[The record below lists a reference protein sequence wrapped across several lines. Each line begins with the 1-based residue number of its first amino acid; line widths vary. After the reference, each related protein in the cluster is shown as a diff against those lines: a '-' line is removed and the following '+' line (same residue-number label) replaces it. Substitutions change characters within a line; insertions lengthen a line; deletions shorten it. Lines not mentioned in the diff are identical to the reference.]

1 MTIPHIFIR
10 CRLVGTDHTLDYVRC
25 DKQCK
30 LVVSLPNLGWVDAS
44 ALGVNQ
50 VAAPALAIQFPTCIA
65 CFSTDWDGAPM
76 APLMASVELVSVFTL
91 ARMGAGA
98 DALESLGILSKVYTT
113 TEAFLGALEV
123 ALPRLPTPSPFL
135 LAGGELEVPTPFLQG
150 GSPAIPAIPAVAAV
164 LAVAAVPGVRARR
177 AGAAGPAVTAVRAV
191 AGRAAVPGVAAVPAV
206 PAVPPSGPIALE
218 WWNMVLL
225 RRVVDT
231 SSIFPFLT
239 FCRRGLLTLDRCS
252 AAARADPTSSVRA
265 VADMLA
271 TYASE
276 GVSGA
281 TPAGVARAFV
291 RLTPRLSA
299 LPDELRSS
307 SFDAMVLEAEL
318 ADDIEYGK
326 GVVARQD
333 VITSSRLLFARRAYP
348 ELMALLDLAGS
359 AAARASALMLLR
371 PLLQPSEARQPLF
384 GRLGPLNTL
393 VLSHNAF
400 LVQCY
405 NKSLPLEGEHGILS
419 LLIKEK
425 TEFAGN
431 NRTTGGGGGGDEL
444 NDVDLLGSGA
454 FATVTAAAWRRA
466 LQEDANFV
474 TAAEEIAQVDVSAE
488 EGRLEALGIALLS
501 KVNVFQR
508 FFAKP
513 SVLLHRH
520 AVFGTLYRCLGTLPT
535 YFGHGQA
542 ADANGEVA
550 EA

>member
-1 MTIPHIFIR
+1 MAAAVPPGGGGIPAPPAAGLPVTIPHIFIR

-30 LVVSLPNLGWVDAS
+30 LVVSFPNLGWVDAS

-50 VAAPALAIQFPTCIA
+50 MAAPALAIQFPTCIA

-91 ARMGAGA
+91 VRMGAGA

-150 GSPAIPAIPAVAAV
+150 GSPAIPAIHAVAAV

-206 PAVPPSGPIALE
+206 PAVPPSGPVALE

-239 FCRRGLLTLDRCS
+239 FCRRGLLTLDSCS

-291 RLTPRLSA
+291 RLTPRL
-299 LPDELRSS
+299 
-307 SFDAMVLEAEL
+307 
-318 ADDIEYGK
+318 
-326 GVVARQD
+326 
-333 VITSSRLLFARRAYP
+333 
-348 ELMALLDLAGS
+348 
-359 AAARASALMLLR
+359 
-371 PLLQPSEARQPLF
+371 
-384 GRLGPLNTL
+384 
-393 VLSHNAF
+393 
-400 LVQCY
+400 
-405 NKSLPLEGEHGILS
+405 
-419 LLIKEK
+419 
-425 TEFAGN
+425 
-431 NRTTGGGGGGDEL
+431 
-444 NDVDLLGSGA
+444 
-454 FATVTAAAWRRA
+454 
-466 LQEDANFV
+466 
-474 TAAEEIAQVDVSAE
+474 
-488 EGRLEALGIALLS
+488 
-501 KVNVFQR
+501 
-508 FFAKP
+508 
-513 SVLLHRH
+513 
-520 AVFGTLYRCLGTLPT
+520 
-535 YFGHGQA
+535 
-542 ADANGEVA
+542 
-550 EA
+550 